1 MCVPFLTV
9 YLYLVVYIKFTYII
23 LGYLLFLEDLQKCK
37 CLRQFKTTL
46 KTIKIL
52 FKTWTK
58 GSGLWKQ
65 QKAKSISIILN
76 LIIPYD
82 HNILLRN
89 IFIWKIIYSR
99 LHLGFPSSSMV
110 KNLPAGDVSLI
121 PGSGRCPREGNS
133 NLLQDS
139 CLENPVDR
147 GDWQATVHGFMI
159 ESDMTKR
166 LNTHTDGT
174 SIQFSRSVTLCDPM
188 DCSMPG
194 FPDHHQLPE
203 FTQTH
208 VRRLSDGIQSSHLL
222 SSPLLPPSIFPS
234 IRVFSNE
241 SVLIRWP
248 KY

>member
-1 MCVPFLTV
+1 MCVSFLTV

-52 FKTWTK
+52 FKTWTE

-99 LHLGFPSSSMV
+99 LHLGFPSSSTV
-110 KNLPAGDVSLI
+110 KNLPAGDMSLI
-121 PGSGRCPREGNS
+121 PGLKIPWRRTWQPTPGFLPGESSGQRSLADYSPWGCK
-133 NLLQDS
+133 
-139 CLENPVDR
+139 
-147 GDWQATVHGFMI
+147 
-159 ESDMTKR
+159 ESDTTER
-166 LNTHTDGT
+166 LTHFTEYGPCNRYLKSKT
-174 SIQFSRSVTLCDPM
+174 HSIFKLEESSISSLNCVV
-188 DCSMPG
+188 
-194 FPDHHQLPE
+194 
-203 FTQTH
+203 QTWELRLRE
-208 VRRLSDGIQSSHLL
+208 RRLPCNL
-222 SSPLLPPSIFPS
+222 SREIRSPDFAP
-234 IRVFSNE
+234 
-241 SVLIRWP
+241 WQ
-248 KY
+248 